1 MIPIPDWAVQGGAV
15 SLLGF
20 VVLMVLFGM
29 LVPRPFYRQ
38 VVKERDMWQK
48 TALTAMGQSE
58 ALLPAAQI
66 ATQVT
71 KALGEATVVDTVE
84 GVA

>member
-20 VVLMVLFGM
+20 VVLMILFGM

-48 TALTAMGQSE
+48 TALQAMGQAE
-58 ALLPAAQI
+58 ALLPGAQI